1 MAAFTSQT
9 PTECFKLVQDG
20 YAYLDIR
27 TPQEFASAHYP
38 GAINIPAFSL
48 PGPTP
53 LQAEFLE
60 KVAAAF
66 PAKDT
71 KMVVACASGRRS
83 KVAMAWMVEQG
94 YANAV
99 ENATGW
105 GGWMEANLPAES

>member
-1 MAAFTSQT
+1 MTVVCGGIQ
-9 PTECFKLVQDG
+9 
-20 YAYLDIR
+20 
-27 TPQEFASAHYP
+27 
-38 GAINIPAFSL
+38 
-48 PGPTP
+48 
-53 LQAEFLE
+53 FLE

-94 YANAV
+94 YTNAV

-105 GGWMEANLPAES
+105 GGWWVPVLAPHSLAQCPFGICTFCCPFR